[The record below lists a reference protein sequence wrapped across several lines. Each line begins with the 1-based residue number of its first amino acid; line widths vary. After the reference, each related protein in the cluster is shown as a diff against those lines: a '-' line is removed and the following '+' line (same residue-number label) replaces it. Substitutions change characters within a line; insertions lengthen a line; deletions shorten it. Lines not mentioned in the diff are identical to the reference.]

1 MINRLWDEKVIT
13 KGASGVAQYLED
25 NLGLN
30 VWGYTGTSKGGGKK
44 STKSA
49 KAITIKKVTIPKLK
63 VSGTIRRSNVP
74 TLKIAKPPTLKTTA
88 QKAPKLPMP
97 IYKVPPIKI
106 EKIPTLT
113 VGRYR

>member
-30 VWGYTGTSKGGGKK
+30 VWGYTGTSNGGKK
-44 STKSA
+44 AKKA
-49 KAITIKKVTIPKLK
+49 KAITIKKITIPKLK

-97 IYKVPPIKI
+97 TYKVPTIKI